1 MLDIQKMIETNDF
14 SDLINSTE
22 ESRKKSGGD
31 NSIYHELEEY
41 LHFSIIK
48 EILRETFKNNPEILA
63 DLNEQ
68 NRVIQ
73 SENARIKVTHNDVDY
88 FIQLP
93 E

>member
-31 NSIYHELEEY
+31 NSLYHELEEY

-73 SENARIKVTHNDVDY
+73 
-88 FIQLP
+88 
-93 E
+93 